1 MKWILLI
8 ALFACQF
15 TKAQTTTQVWNEYML
30 NYPFANSFNL
40 ENAFTYSTLIGTPKW
55 RALDYSPT
63 VEWSVTN
70 HVDLLAQTVLSYT
83 NQTESYNT
91 FEVRPALGARYYFT
105 PNRRIQTKLLLR
117 VEQRNLKNL
126 ETKEWDQS
134 YRPRIRGEVIIPI
147 NRDSY
152 FVDDLWYAITDVEWL
167 VKTDD
172 VEERFANRFRWRVGG
187 GYRLNYGLRFE
198 FLYLLQQSRNTLED
212 DFETSDSIFRLR
224 VKQYLRKSKPSKASG
239 TGN

>member
-134 YRPRIRGEVIIPI
+134 
-147 NRDSY
+147 
-152 FVDDLWYAITDVEWL
+152 
-167 VKTDD
+167 
-172 VEERFANRFRWRVGG
+172 
-187 GYRLNYGLRFE
+187 
-198 FLYLLQQSRNTLED
+198 
-212 DFETSDSIFRLR
+212 
-224 VKQYLRKSKPSKASG
+224 
-239 TGN
+239 

>member
-63 VEWSVTN
+63 VEWSVTS

-126 ETKEWDQS
+126 ETKEWDQT
-134 YRPRIRGEVIIPI
+134 YRPRIRGEVIVPI

-152 FVDDLWYAITDVEWL
+152 FVDDLWYAMTDVEWL

-212 DFETSDSIFRLR
+212 DFETSDSIFRFR